1 MRALVLV
8 GLVLGCSQGPRP
20 APPITEPDL
29 PEPTG
34 PVRPLAAQ
42 FGHWDTDTSQFERSA
57 QIELTE
63 GERFG
68 WRIKLRCT
76 GPVQFRE
83 VMRLPAPG
91 DWDDELP
98 GTTISDDQ
106 MVATTIDYAACKQG
120 WIEHV
125 WSVAAG
131 DPAGSYVITVELD
144 GYVPTTFRPKFVAT
158 SP

>member
-1 MRALVLV
+1 
-8 GLVLGCSQGPRP
+8 
-20 APPITEPDL
+20 
-29 PEPTG
+29 
-34 PVRPLAAQ
+34 VRPLAAQ

-83 VMRLPAPG
+83 VMRLPAAG